1 MLLRGFAEIES
12 LVHDIDP
19 TFNSQEAFRAY
30 SSRLL
35 MKAFSPDFGLSG
47 LAHIYRMT
55 VAGREVL
62 AELPVTLR
70 RLLSRLEHGE
80 ALFDIRHHAGGSLER
95 QLLHASNRLAFALII
110 ASIIVGSAIVMAA
123 HAGPHVADVPLL
135 AIIGFTAAIV
145 LGIAWAVIALRS
157 GKL

>member
-1 MLLRGFAEIES
+1 MLLRGFAEMES

-19 TFNSQEAFRAY
+19 AFNSLEAFGAY

-35 MKAFSPDFGLSG
+35 MKAFLPNFGISS

-70 RLLSRLEHGE
+70 RLLSRLERGE

-123 HAGPHVADVPLL
+123 HAGPHIADIPLL

>member
-1 MLLRGFAEIES
+1 MLLRGFAELES
-12 LVHDIDP
+12 LVYDIDP
-19 TFNSQEAFRAY
+19 AFNSLEAFRTY

-35 MKAFSPDFGLSG
+35 LHAFSPDFGISS
-47 LAHIYRMT
+47 LAQIYRMT

-62 AELPVTLR
+62 TEIPVTLR

-80 ALFDIRHHAGGSLER
+80 ALFDIRHHTGGSLER

-110 ASIIVGSAIVMAA
+110 ASIIVGSAILMAA
-123 HAGPHVADVPLL
+123 HAGPHIAGVSLL
-135 AIIGFTAAIV
+135 ALIGFIV
-145 LGIAWAVIALRS
+145 AGGLGIAWAIIALRS